1 MAKPEPI
8 QKTDVMSE
16 SKIKQ
21 TSAAMLTLCKVLPM
35 IIGRKVPDGCVHWIN
50 FLRLVQITFL
60 ATCPLVTSDTVA
72 NLRQLVATHNLV
84 FAACYPK
91 STITPKMHYLVHL
104 PDQMLKFGP
113 LQNQWCMRFEAKHA
127 FFTSLKLKCFK
138 NLPKSLAAK
147 HQLWMCSKQ
156 LGALGAAN
164 NNFLYVGD
172 IVPEGEEQS
181 FSDLFPD
188 LKAKFLS
195 LISTP
200 AVEPIMVYIANT
212 VKIHGLTYSIGSVLV
227 TGYDHCGL
235 PAMALLKNI
244 VVYDSLKYFV
254 VEELQIDS
262 YEVNFLSFS
271 VSLTGTMDVVKHASL
286 YNVWPLTLYCVDNM
300 QLVMNIYGHIS
311 ELLM

>member
-104 PDQMLKFGP
+104 PD
-113 LQNQWCMRFEAKHA
+113 
-127 FFTSLKLKCFK
+127 
-138 NLPKSLAAK
+138 
-147 HQLWMCSKQ
+147 
-156 LGALGAAN
+156 
-164 NNFLYVGD
+164 
-172 IVPEGEEQS
+172 
-181 FSDLFPD
+181 
-188 LKAKFLS
+188 
-195 LISTP
+195 
-200 AVEPIMVYIANT
+200 
-212 VKIHGLTYSIGSVLV
+212 
-227 TGYDHCGL
+227 
-235 PAMALLKNI
+235 
-244 VVYDSLKYFV
+244 
-254 VEELQIDS
+254 
-262 YEVNFLSFS
+262 
-271 VSLTGTMDVVKHASL
+271 
-286 YNVWPLTLYCVDNM
+286 
-300 QLVMNIYGHIS
+300 
-311 ELLM
+311 